1 MAPKEQPGLGAWEGR
16 SRGGKKPG
24 SFLFSYLKNKT
35 KHQTIVLK
43 LIYERERGK
52 EKKELLYLA
61 LTYTTHWKPS
71 LILIH
76 I

>member
-35 KHQTIVLK
+35 KYQTIVLK
-43 LIYERERGK
+43 LIYERERER
-52 EKKELLYLA
+52 EKRTALPCSHLYHTLE
-61 LTYTTHWKPS
+61 T
-71 LILIH
+71 
-76 I
+76 